1 MLFINV
7 SSQMGMKAH
16 DIQKIIGRA
25 AQVINDGNVVY
36 PNELQTWLESRE
48 APIIITPSK
57 LSLEYKVRVWSAIN
71 KPYQVSLFYKAA
83 PILLS
88 SEILIDA
95 PRVTQAEFSLHLT
108 GENKEG

>member
-1 MLFINV
+1 M
-7 SSQMGMKAH
+7 
-16 DIQKIIGRA
+16 
-25 AQVINDGNVVY
+25 
-36 PNELQTWLESRE
+36 
-48 APIIITPSK
+48 
-57 LSLEYKVRVWSAIN
+57 RVWSAIN